1 MAFSSKVD
9 KKLMAIAKKLTRDR
23 HLQWDLYQEIPIH
36 LWQVKCQYPDKSEA
50 WYLRGCRY
58 CAIDYL
64 KRGKSI
70 DSKQRPDVKM
80 EDLYTSFPD
89 GSLEVLPIIDNRDYE
104 SEIIFSDLVDKIK
117 AKLTETQRTIL
128 DYLLEGFTQK
138 EIGNFLTISQQAVSK
153 HRRGI
158 QQVAAQFLL

>member
-9 KKLMAIAKKLTRDR
+9 KKLMTIAKGLTRDKD
-23 HLQWDLYQEIPIH
+23 LQWDLYQEMSIH
-36 LWQVKCQYPDKSEA
+36 LWQVKCQHPDKSET

-58 CAIDYL
+58 CAINYL
-64 KRGKSI
+64 NCGKSI

-89 GSLEVLPIIDNRDYE
+89 GSLEVLPIINNRDYE
-104 SEIIFSDLVDKIK
+104 SEIIVSDLVDNIK
-117 AKLTETQRTIL
+117 AKLTKTQRKVL

-138 EIGNFLTISQQAVSK
+138 EIGKFLKISQQAVSK
-153 HRRGI
+153 HRRTI